1 MPRVFTISFWENFNN
16 KPISVIFRKQGK
28 LMINGVGAAAGLFSA
43 GEDGGGAYI
52 ISDSFR

>member
-1 MPRVFTISFWENFNN
+1 
-16 KPISVIFRKQGK
+16 
-28 LMINGVGAAAGLFSA
+28 MINGVGAAAGLFSA